1 MRKRST
7 PLTPNPLRRKPRRR
21 LRLFRNS
28 RVCSADEVRGSRAQ
42 VLDPLLLFRAQF
54 QMFLAQFQVSSF
66 PSTVILSEAGRSRFA
81 GSGSGV
87 EGPVQ
92 NLFCH
97 RGLRAFP
104 RNSSGRAGGTDRA
117 GMFRLGRAPSL
128 NMTGVRLEASWKL
141 ETRN

>member
-92 NLFCH
+92 NLFATAA
-97 RGLRAFP
+97 RGRSLETP
-104 RNSSGRAGGTDRA
+104 PGGPAEQIVRGCFD
-117 GMFRLGRAPSL
+117 S
-128 NMTGVRLEASWKL
+128 GVRPRS
-141 ETRN
+141 T